1 MTSSNAAHI
10 VAPIARGPLAWA
22 AGLALASLL
31 AAPGARAQDRAT
43 AQPAARAPVAAPAA
57 ARPAAYKVA
66 RELQLALDARQAPAL
81 PWLREVNGQRVV
93 RVVVTGQG
101 RGSDLAAAREEIGRR
116 GGQVLSHNPDTS
128 SAVAVLPAALVV
140 PIASRA
146 DVMHVAPDRMEA
158 APGSQAGQ
166 VAAVPG
172 FAPGTTTLRGR
183 NDLALLGE

>member
-1 MTSSNAAHI
+1 MRRSTTLPEPLRRTPGRGLSR
-10 VAPIARGPLAWA
+10 IARA
-22 AGLALASLL
+22 AGLAGVCLL
-31 AAPGARAQDRAT
+31 AAPGTWAQVQPQAQIPSGAAT
-43 AQPAARAPVAAPAA
+43 
-57 ARPAAYKVA
+57 RPAGYKVA
-66 RELQLALDARQAPAL
+66 RELQLALDARQAPVL

-101 RGSDLAAAREEIGRR
+101 RGSELAAVREEIGRR
-116 GGQVLSHNPDTS
+116 GGQVLSHSPATS
-128 SAVAVLPAALVV
+128 TALAVLPAAMVG

-146 DVMHVAPDRMEA
+146 DVMHIAPDRMEG
-158 APGSQAGQ
+158 APGGQAGQ